1 MATKA
6 ELEAELAELKA
17 QLAKNEEPAE
27 THPSVTVDEED
38 DTEDPGPFEIS
49 EAMVKDLMKEIETF
63 ATDKPIVTLLAVFLV
78 GYVVGRAR

>member
-17 QLAKNEEPAE
+17 QLAENKAMA
-27 THPSVTVDEED
+27 ED
-38 DTEDPGPFEIS
+38 DRQDEPLDEPVEDEPFEIS
-49 EAMVKDLMKEIETF
+49 DTFVKDLVKEVETF
-63 ATDKPIVTLLAVFLV
+63 ATDKPLVTLLAVFLV